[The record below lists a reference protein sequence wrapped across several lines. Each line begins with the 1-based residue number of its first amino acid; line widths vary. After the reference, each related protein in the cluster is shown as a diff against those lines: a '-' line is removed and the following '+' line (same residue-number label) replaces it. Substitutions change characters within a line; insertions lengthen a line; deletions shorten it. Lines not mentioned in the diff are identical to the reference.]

1 MPVECGAERTAKVAS
16 MQFAVGQTV
25 VHPQHGPSTVI
36 QLVKRSIQGVS
47 RSYVDLQVHRT
58 DLRVSVPVE
67 VAGDVGIRPPRTAGE
82 LAELWEV
89 LREPTLHEEEQWSR
103 RMKGNHEKLRL
114 GDLLR
119 IAEVVRDLTRRDET
133 RGISAGEKDLLKHAR
148 QPIVVEVGV
157 ALGLSDEDAEALL
170 DAEILGESQ
179 AVPTAS

>member
-1 MPVECGAERTAKVAS
+1 

-36 QLVKRSIQGVS
+36 QLVKRSIHGVS

-67 VAGDVGIRPPRTAGE
+67 VAGDVGIRRPRTAGE
-82 LAELWEV
+82 LEELWEV

-103 RMKGNHEKLRL
+103 RMKGNHEKLRV
-114 GDLLR
+114 GELLR
-119 IAEVVRDLTRRDET
+119 IAEVVRDLTRRGET

-148 QPIVVEVGV
+148 QPLVVEVGV
-157 ALGLSDEDAEALL
+157 ALGLSDEECEARF
-170 DAEILGESQ
+170 DAEILGTLP
-179 AVPTAS
+179 ATAEPAFSTAP

>member
-1 MPVECGAERTAKVAS
+1 

-36 QLVKRSIQGVS
+36 QLVKRSIHGVS

-67 VAGDVGIRPPRTAGE
+67 VARDVGIRRPRTAGE
-82 LAELWEV
+82 LEELWEV

-114 GDLLR
+114 GELLR
-119 IAEVVRDLTRRDET
+119 IAEVVRDLTRREGT

-157 ALGLSDEDAEALL
+157 ALGLSDEEAEALL
-170 DAEILGESQ
+170 DAEIHVESE
-179 AVPTAS
+179 AVSTAS